1 MTASIQLANR
11 FREVIQGNW
20 VANTNLQKQLQ
31 SVYLDMAVKQVGNLN
46 TIAMLTFHINYYI
59 AGVLQVFE
67 GGQLEIRDTYSF
79 DLPTL
84 NSEKEWESLKKE
96 LISNARKFAAH
107 VEQMSDDN
115 LNETFVKQEYG
126 DYRRNIDGIIEHCY
140 YHLGQITLIKK
151 LLETGA

>member
-151 LLETGA
+151 LLEAGA